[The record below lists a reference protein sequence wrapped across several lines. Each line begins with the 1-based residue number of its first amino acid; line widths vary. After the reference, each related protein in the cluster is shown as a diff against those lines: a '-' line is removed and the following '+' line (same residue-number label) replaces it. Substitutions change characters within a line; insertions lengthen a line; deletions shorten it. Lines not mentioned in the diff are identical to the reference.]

1 MAFLLEF
8 LFFQNFNHFLT
19 LTTDREEILS
29 IDLFMVSS

>member
-8 LFFQNFNHFLT
+8 LFFRNFNHFLT
-19 LTTDREEILS
+19 PTTDLIEILS